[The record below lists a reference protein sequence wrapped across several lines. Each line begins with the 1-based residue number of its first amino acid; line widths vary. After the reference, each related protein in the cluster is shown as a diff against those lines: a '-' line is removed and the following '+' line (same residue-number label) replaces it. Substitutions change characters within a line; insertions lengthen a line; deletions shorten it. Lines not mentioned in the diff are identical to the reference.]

1 MTKTKMTTDM
11 KSLASIRARL
21 DVIEAEQEKLG
32 TEERELRQASLKIR
46 IRGTT
51 SAVTKF
57 RDIQAS
63 SVKKG
68 DVIRGRFD
76 GAKGNL
82 HVVKER
88 TMSHG
93 FIVLELHNLGGARAR
108 ASFTPKALVTV
119 GR

>member
-11 KSLASIRARL
+11 NSLASIRARL
-21 DVIEAEQEKLG
+21 DVIEAEQEKLD

-46 IRGTT
+46 IRCAT

-93 FIVLELHNLGGARAR
+93 FIVLEFLTVGHKRPSV
-108 ASFTPKALVTV
+108 SFGPKTIVTV